1 MKRILLVFI
10 SVLMLTIPAKGM
22 SYEQAREQALF
33 LTDKMAYELNLTDA
47 QYEAAYEIN
56 LDYFMGVTS
65 YDDVFGVYWRQRN
78 FDLQCVLLD
87 WQWRSY
93 LDCLYFYRPLY
104 WGDGYWHF
112 RIYARYPHR
121 DYYFF
126 GCPRFYAEYHGGHSW
141 RYNGGRSWYS
151 GRERDYRDYRR
162 GDGMHSRF
170 DNGDYGRGVSFGNA
184 RGTRSGIPSFGTR
197 DMAQDNTTNRGGTPR
212 RSTQG
217 SFGSRS
223 YGGNVPQSS
232 TRETVRR
239 GNDGTTYGFGSR
251 GGVTQQPSGTFS
263 PRRSA
268 PSGGGFGSRS
278 GGGSHGNGGFGGGN
292 SGGGTGGGHFGHR

>member
-56 LDYFMGVTS
+56 LDYLMGVTS

-141 RYNGGRSWYS
+141 RYNGGSSWYS

-170 DNGDYGRGVSFGNA
+170 DNGDCPSAMPAA
-184 RGTRSGIPSFGTR
+184 RVREYRRLAPVTWRR
-197 DMAQDNTTNRGGTPR
+197 TTPQTVAAR
-212 RSTQG
+212 RAAA
-217 SFGSRS
+217 
-223 YGGNVPQSS
+223 
-232 TRETVRR
+232 RR
-239 GNDGTTYGFGSR
+239 A
-251 GGVTQQPSGTFS
+251 
-263 PRRSA
+263 RSA
-268 PSGGGFGSRS
+268 AAHTAATCRRAPHARPYAAATTARHTASA
-278 GGGSHGNGGFGGGN
+278 HAAA
-292 SGGGTGGGHFGHR
+292 